1 MSKRTKSSRLDLFT
15 KILEISFNKIPKV
28 TPSGRRTDSGLTPFG
43 RRNASVFGRKQKG
56 FP

>member
-15 KILEISFNKIPKV
+15 KILELSFKKIPKV
-28 TPSGRRTDSGLTPFG
+28 TPCG
-43 RRNASVFGRKQKG
+43 RRNVSVFGRKDKG